1 MPKTPV
7 ITVTPDI
14 DAIMAQIADIEHL
27 LEGRLDSDN
36 IQVEGGDI
44 SRISGSSVYGI
55 ADFGRPVIADKLIA
69 DYSGSDPDV
78 QSISF
83 EDDVYTKLTDKI
95 KDTPQFDISKVKFAF
110 DITNKEEGIR
120 PESESV
126 VRFSGELSDEDK
138 AMASARR
145 SVYADHE
152 RRIAEWKNNMTYGS
166 GNASNVAGGAAV
178 GGGVA
183 VGGTAAIGMGF
194 GLAAASGPFAP
205 AVFGMAALA
214 GSAIGFSKI
223 NEGNDNPKPTISG
236 LSVLGD
242 GYLQTKFIK
251 HPPNFKVA
259 TLWDIYQFAL
269 YSGTFFSPFVFPSD
283 REIYEKY
290 PAISSA
296 VSVKYKSGDDGWEA
310 IPYDFTVTQIDP
322 ETTAVTI
329 FLNTKIRPDGDTDF
343 LTVLCDAEILFK
355 VLP

>member
-7 ITVTPDI
+7 ITVTTDL

-55 ADFGRPVIADKLIA
+55 ADFGRPIIADKLIA

-120 PESESV
+120 PESESIV
-126 VRFSGELSDEDK
+126 KFSGELTDEDR
-138 AMASARR
+138 AEARARR
-145 SVYADHE
+145 SIYADYE
-152 RRIAEWKNNMTYGS
+152 RRLAEWKANKMARSDSSGS
-166 GNASNVAGGAAV
+166 IRTATGVFAASSFGVDAGIGV
-178 GGGVA
+178 GFLQ
-183 VGGTAAIGMGF
+183 AIGLGQ
-194 GLAAASGPFAP
+194 
-205 AVFGMAALA
+205 LA
-214 GSAIGFSKI
+214 GSKD
-223 NEGNDNPKPTISG
+223 EPRPTISG

-259 TLWDIYQFAL
+259 TLWDIYQFAI
-269 YSGTFFSPFVFPSD
+269 GKTTFGNFIAESD
-283 REIYEKY
+283 REICEKY

-296 VSVKYKSGDDGWEA
+296 VSVKYKSGDDGWWV

>member
-7 ITVTPDI
+7 ITVTTDL

-83 EDDVYTKLTDKI
+83 EDDVYLKLINKI

-110 DITNKEEGIR
+110 DITNKEEGIK
-120 PESESV
+120 PESESIV
-126 VRFSGELSDEDK
+126 KFSGELSAEEEAIVLKRKNTYDEYK
-138 AMASARR
+138 EKLSLWEARR
-145 SVYADHE
+145 SRKMKKE
-152 RRIAEWKNNMTYGS
+152 S
-166 GNASNVAGGAAV
+166 
-178 GGGVA
+178 
-183 VGGTAAIGMGF
+183 
-194 GLAAASGPFAP
+194 
-205 AVFGMAALA
+205 
-214 GSAIGFSKI
+214 
-223 NEGNDNPKPTISG
+223 DNQRFISLKSPSRPEISG
-236 LSVLGD
+236 ISVLGE

-259 TLWDIYQFAL
+259 NKWDIYRFAL
-269 YSGTFFSPFVFPSD
+269 LKGTRFAPIITEND
-283 REIYEKY
+283 KDYLEEE
-290 PAISSA
+290 PAVSSS
-296 VSVKYKSGDDGWEA
+296 VSVKYKSSTSGWFS
-310 IPYDFTVTQIDP
+310 IPYTFELAHLDP
-322 ETTAVTI
+322 ETTAITM
-329 FLNTKIRPDGDTDF
+329 FLNTEIRPDSDTDF
-343 LTVLCDAEILFK
+343 LTVLCDVEILFK

>member
-7 ITVTPDI
+7 ITVTTDL

-55 ADFGRPVIADKLIA
+55 ADFGRPIIADKLIA

-78 QSISF
+78 QSVSF
-83 EDDVYTKLTDKI
+83 EDDVYLKLVDKI
-95 KDTPQFDISKVKFAF
+95 KNIPQFDISKVKFAF

-120 PESESV
+120 PESESIV
-126 VRFSGELSDEDK
+126 KFSGELSDEDK

-145 SVYADHE
+145 SVYADYE
-152 RRIAEWKNNMTYGS
+152 RRIAAWKNNMTYGS
-166 GNASNVAGGAAV
+166 GNASNVAAGAAT

-183 VGGTAAIGMGF
+183 VGGTAAIG
-194 GLAAASGPFAP
+194 ASGPFAP
-205 AVFGMAALA
+205 VVFGMAALA
-214 GSAIGFSKI
+214 GAVFGFSKI

-259 TLWDIYQFAL
+259 TLWDIYQFAI
-269 YSGTFFSPFVFPSD
+269 GKTTFANFISKSD

-296 VSVKYKSGDDGWEA
+296 VSVKYKSGDDGWWA
-310 IPYDFTVTQIDP
+310 IPYDFTATQIDP

-329 FLNTKIRPDGDTDF
+329 FLNTNIRPDGDTDF

>member
-7 ITVTPDI
+7 ITVTTDL

-55 ADFGRPVIADKLIA
+55 ADFGRPIIADKLIA

-78 QSISF
+78 QSVSF
-83 EDDVYTKLTDKI
+83 EDDVYLKLVDKI
-95 KDTPQFDISKVKFAF
+95 KNTPQFDISKVKFAF

-126 VRFSGELSDEDK
+126 VRFSGELTDEDK

-145 SVYADHE
+145 SVYADYE
-152 RRIAEWKNNMTYGS
+152 RRIAEWKAAKSSPDAGGLSS
-166 GNASNVAGGAAV
+166 GGTVAVAGAASAAIVAGPFGGFFAMGAAAL
-178 GGGVA
+178 GG
-183 VGGTAAIGMGF
+183 I
-194 GLAAASGPFAP
+194 
-205 AVFGMAALA
+205 
-214 GSAIGFSKI
+214 AIGFSKI

-259 TLWDIYQFAL
+259 TLWDIYQFTI
-269 YSGTFFSPFVFPSD
+269 GKTTFGGLIAKSD

-296 VSVKYKSGDDGWEA
+296 VSVKYKSGDDGWWA

-322 ETTAVTI
+322 GTTAVTI
-329 FLNTKIRPDGDTDF
+329 FLNTDIRPDGDTDF

>member
-83 EDDVYTKLTDKI
+83 EDDVYTKLVDKI

-120 PESESV
+120 PESESIV
-126 VRFSGELSDEDK
+126 KFSGELTDEDK

-145 SVYADHE
+145 SVYADYE

-166 GNASNVAGGAAV
+166 GNNSSRLAAGGI
-178 GGGVA
+178 GTVA
-183 VGGTAAIGMGF
+183 VVGTTA
-194 GLAAASGPFAP
+194 AAASGPGAP
-205 AVFGMAALA
+205 VILAGAALF
-214 GSAIGFSKI
+214 GSALGFSRI

-269 YSGTFFSPFVFPSD
+269 YSGTFFSEFVFPSD

-296 VSVKYKSGDDGWEA
+296 VSVKYKSGDKGWA
-310 IPYDFTVTQIDP
+310 TIPYDFTVTQIDP

-329 FLNTKIRPDGDTDF
+329 FLNTKIRPYGDTDF

>member
-7 ITVTPDI
+7 ITVTADI

-44 SRISGSSVYGI
+44 SRISGASVYGI
-55 ADFGRPVIADKLIA
+55 ADFGRPVVADKLIA

-78 QSISF
+78 QSVSF
-83 EDDVYTKLTDKI
+83 EDDVYTKLVEEI
-95 KDTPQFDISKVKFAF
+95 KDRPQFDISKVKFAF

-120 PESESV
+120 PESESIV
-126 VRFSGELSDEDK
+126 KFSGELSDEDK
-138 AMASARR
+138 ALASARR
-145 SVYADHE
+145 SVYADYE
-152 RRIAEWKNNMTYGS
+152 RRIAEWR
-166 GNASNVAGGAAV
+166 ASKTSSDGGRSQGIAAGGI
-178 GGGVA
+178 GTVA
-183 VGGTAAIGMGF
+183 VVGTTA
-194 GLAAASGPFAP
+194 AAASGPGAP
-205 AVFGMAALA
+205 VVLAGAALFGA
-214 GSAIGFSKI
+214 ALGFSKI
-223 NEGNDNPKPTISG
+223 NEGNDSPKPTISG

-259 TLWDIYQFAL
+259 THWDIYQFAL
-269 YSGTFFSPFVFPSD
+269 YDGSFFAPFIFPSD
-283 REIYEKY
+283 KRIYEKF
-290 PAISSA
+290 PAISSS
-296 VSVKYKSGDDGWEA
+296 VSVKYKSNDDGWA
-310 IPYDFTVTQIDP
+310 NIPYDFTVTQIDP

-329 FLNTKIRPDGDTDF
+329 FLDTTIRPTGDTDF